1 MTTPT
6 VHTLS
11 NGVRVIADPIPGLE
25 SLALSVAIRGGARW
39 ETPAT
44 AGWAHML
51 EHMVFKGAGGRT
63 SREIVEALEAEGGQ
77 INAATG
83 QERTSFQIRCLKGG
97 LPLGMAVLADLI
109 RRPTIDAA
117 ELEREKDVIAQE
129 IAEAADQPDDYVFDL
144 ALRSAFGDHPLGKPI
159 LGTVESLK
167 PATRDALSVF
177 HRALYAPDRLVVSA
191 AGAIDEDELIQL
203 SETLFGDMAA
213 GGGLPEPAPPTF
225 AAGHVAEKKRLEQA
239 HIVLMLPGVDRHHP
253 DIFAQGAFVEI
264 MGGGMS
270 SRLFQEVREAH
281 GLAYAIDGYEDAYSD
296 AGLVGVYAGTAADKA
311 EKAARLSAEIIK
323 QLATDATTGELA
335 RAKAQVRAGYFM
347 RREQPL
353 ARAEQNAAQLLFF
366 GRVFPTHEV
375 AADIDAVG
383 LEDLRRVG
391 ERMIG
396 AGGSASAVLGSAKA
410 QNAGQVFAEVLAAG

>member
-1 MTTPT
+1 MTAPH
-6 VHTLS
+6 VHTLR

-39 ETPAT
+39 ESPAT

-51 EHMVFKGAGGRT
+51 EHMVFKGAGTRT
-63 SREIVEALEAEGGQ
+63 SREIVEAIEAEGGQ

-97 LPLGMAVLADLI
+97 LPLGMEVLADLI
-109 RRPTIDAA
+109 RRPTLDAA

-144 ALRSAFGDHPLGKPI
+144 ALRSAFGDHPLGRPI

-167 PATRDALSVF
+167 PARRDTLDAF
-177 HRALYAPDRLVVSA
+177 HRGLYAPDRLVVSA
-191 AGAIDEDELIQL
+191 AGAIDEDELL
-203 SETLFGDMAA
+203 RLAEALFGDMPDNA
-213 GGGLPEPAPPTF
+213 GLPAPTAPTF
-225 AAGHVAEKKRLEQA
+225 AGGHAAEQKRLEQA
-239 HIVLMLPGVDRHHP
+239 HLVMMLPGVDRHHP

-264 MGGGMS
+264 LGGGMS
-270 SRLFQEVREAH
+270 SRLFQEVREGH

-296 AGLVGVYAGTAADKA
+296 AGLVGVYAGTAAAKA
-311 EKAARLSAEIIK
+311 EKAARLTAEIFK
-323 QLATDATTGELA
+323 KLAGDATARELA

-366 GRVFPTHEV
+366 GRVFPTHEIAV
-375 AADIDAVG
+375 EIDAVG
-383 LEDLRRVG
+383 LDDLKRIG

-396 AGGSASAVLGSAKA
+396 AGACATAVLGAAKA
-410 QNAGQVFAEVLAAG
+410 QNAGQVFAESLREG